1 MQISKRYVAEKVER
15 KIFRSLY
22 QVLAD
27 LKKPKDVEK
36 FLDDIL
42 SDTEKTVLAKRLGI
56 AMYLSKNKSYE
67 AIRQNLKVSSATIA
81 SVQKWMEQ
89 GGEGLMM
96 ALKRIEADE
105 WAGEMVDKI
114 NGWLKKG
121 LRKN

>member
-42 SDTEKTVLAKRLGI
+42 SDMEKTVLAKRLGI
-56 AMYLSKNKSYE
+56 AMYLSKDKSYE
-67 AIRQNLKVSSATIA
+67 TIRQSLKVSSATIA
-81 SVQKWMEQ
+81 SVQKWMEY

-96 ALKRIEADE
+96 ALKKIEADE
-105 WAGEMVDKI
+105 WAGEMADKI

-121 LRKN
+121 LRK